1 MRPFAKIF
9 MPFCQPWQEQIT
21 HNIYPKYIKTMKKKV
36 ESLASYEKPEVKVIR
51 LDVQSQLMD
60 TSFPSQHHPAQPG
73 GTISSAKQGSWFEDE
88 EEEED

>member
-1 MRPFAKIF
+1 
-9 MPFCQPWQEQIT
+9 
-21 HNIYPKYIKTMKKKV
+21 MKRK
-36 ESLASYEKPEVKVIR
+36 ESYMGYLKPEVKVIR
-51 LDVQSQLMD
+51 LDMQSQLMD

>member
-1 MRPFAKIF
+1 
-9 MPFCQPWQEQIT
+9 
-21 HNIYPKYIKTMKKKV
+21 MKKKV

>member
-1 MRPFAKIF
+1 MNRK
-9 MPFCQPWQEQIT
+9 
-21 HNIYPKYIKTMKKKV
+21 
-36 ESLASYEKPEVKVIR
+36 ESYMGYLKPEVKAIR
-51 LDVQSQLMD
+51 LDMQSQLMD

>member
-1 MRPFAKIF
+1 MNRK
-9 MPFCQPWQEQIT
+9 
-21 HNIYPKYIKTMKKKV
+21 
-36 ESLASYEKPEVKVIR
+36 ESYMGYLKPEVKVIR
-51 LDVQSQLMD
+51 LDMQSQLMD

>member
-1 MRPFAKIF
+1 MNRK
-9 MPFCQPWQEQIT
+9 
-21 HNIYPKYIKTMKKKV
+21 
-36 ESLASYEKPEVKVIR
+36 ESYMGYLKPEVEVIR

>member
-1 MRPFAKIF
+1 
-9 MPFCQPWQEQIT
+9 
-21 HNIYPKYIKTMKKKV
+21 MKKQL
-36 ESLASYEKPEVKVIR
+36 ESYRGYLKPEIEAIR

-88 EEEED
+88 EEEEEFED